1 MGEECPAG
9 PAVECIFQAGVG
21 MKLRT
26 HTCGELNAAHV
37 GQTVVLNGW
46 VHTRR
51 DHGNVI
57 FYDIRD
63 RRGITQVVFNQETNA
78 KAHEQAHQL
87 RSEFVVAIQGTVSK
101 RPAGSENPKLPTGQ
115 IEVMVQTVEV
125 LNPSQTPPFLIED
138 DAEVTEALRL
148 KYRYLDLRRP
158 RMQKLIAL
166 RHNVAQSV
174 RGFLNK
180 AGFLEIE
187 TPILTKSTPE
197 GARDY
202 LVPSRVNPGMFFA
215 LPQSPQ
221 LFKQVLMVSG
231 TDRYYQIA
239 RCFRDEDLRNDR
251 QPEFTQIDLEMSFV
265 DREQVMSLTEQM
277 IVAVFREAGGVQLP
291 TPFPRM
297 RYTDAMGRYG
307 SDKPDLRFDMP
318 LHDVTSFAATSE
330 FKVFKDAATKGGIV
344 KALIVK
350 GGATLT
356 RTRIDELGETAKS
369 FGAKGL
375 AWLKITAEGQLESVI
390 AKFLDAKAFG
400 TTLPDAKPG
409 DLVLFG
415 ADKPPVVHDVL
426 GRIRLLLGEE
436 LKLID
441 TTTWKPLWITEFPLL
456 DYSAEEKRYVFMHNP
471 FAAPMDEDL
480 GFLDSEPLKVRA
492 KAYDMVLNGSEIGGG
507 SIRNHRSDVQL
518 RILDLLGINKDQ
530 ARAKFGFLLEALEFG
545 APPHGGI
552 AFGLD
557 RLIML
562 LGNAESIR
570 DVIAFPKTQKAQCP
584 LTDAPA
590 PVDPAQ
596 LKELR
601 IKLDKVE

>member
-1 MGEECPAG
+1 
-9 PAVECIFQAGVG
+9 
-21 MKLRT
+21 MKVRT
-26 HTCGELNAAHV
+26 HTCGELTAAHV

-63 RRGITQVVFNQETNA
+63 RRGLTQVVFNQEINA

-87 RSEFVVAIQGTVSK
+87 RSEYVVAVEGTVAK
-101 RPAGSENPKLPTGQ
+101 RPAGSENPKLATGE
-115 IEVMVQTVEV
+115 IEVMVKTVEV

-158 RMQKLIAL
+158 KMQRLLEL
-166 RHNVAQSV
+166 RHRIAHQT
-174 RGFLNK
+174 RMFLNGH
-180 AGFLEIE
+180 GFLEVD

-231 TDRYYQIA
+231 ADRYYQIA

-265 DREQVMSLTEQM
+265 DQPHVMALMEQM
-277 IVAVFREAGGVQLP
+277 IVTVFREARGVQLP
-291 TPFPRM
+291 TPFPRL
-297 RYTDAMGRYG
+297 RYAEAVGRYG
-307 SDKPDLRFDMP
+307 TDKPDLRFDMP
-318 LHDVTSFAATSE
+318 LHDVTAFAAASE

-344 KALIVK
+344 KALIVT
-350 GGATLT
+350 GGATLS
-356 RTRIDELGETAKS
+356 RTRIDALGETAKS

-390 AKFLDAKAFG
+390 AKFLDGKALLAA
-400 TTLPDAKPG
+400 LPDAKPG
-409 DLVLFG
+409 DLILFG
-415 ADKPPVVHDVL
+415 ADKPAIVHDVL

-436 LKLID
+436 LNLID
-441 TTTWKPLWITEFPLL
+441 VTAWKPAWVTEFPLL

-480 GFLDSEPLKVRA
+480 ALLDSEPLKVRA
-492 KAYDMVLNGSEIGGG
+492 KAYDMVLNGNEIGGG

-518 RILDLLGINKDQ
+518 RILDLLGINKEQ
-530 ARAKFGFLLEALEFG
+530 ARAKFGFLLDALEFG

-562 LGNAESIR
+562 LGHADSIR

-584 LTDAPA
+584 LTEAPSA
-590 PVDPAQ
+590 VDPAQ

-601 IKLDKVE
+601 IKLDTIE

>member
-1 MGEECPAG
+1 
-9 PAVECIFQAGVG
+9 
-21 MKLRT
+21 MKIRT
-26 HTCGELNAAHV
+26 HRCGELNKQQV

-46 VHTRR
+46 VQRRR
-51 DHGNVI
+51 DHGMVI
-57 FYDIRD
+57 FIDLRD
-63 RRGITQVVFNQETNA
+63 RTGITQVVFNAERNLRCHQA
-78 KAHEQAHQL
+78 AHTL
-87 RSEFVVAIQGTVSK
+87 RSECVVSV
-101 RPAGSENPKLPTGQ
+101 TGQ
-115 IEVMVQTVEV
+115 VMARPDESKNPDLSTGEIEVFVDEVEI
-125 LNPSQTPPFLIED
+125 LNESKTPPFVID
-138 DAEVTEALRL
+138 DEAEVTEAIRL
-148 KYRYLDLRRP
+148 KYRFLDLRRP
-158 RMQKLIAL
+158 RMQKLLSL
-166 RHNVAQSV
+166 RHGITQATREFVNAE
-174 RGFLNK
+174 
-180 AGFLEIE
+180 GFLEVE

-202 LVPSRVNPGMFFA
+202 LVPSRVNAGQFFA

-231 TDRYYQIA
+231 VDRYYQIA

-265 DREQVMSLTEQM
+265 DREQIMSLMERM
-277 IVAVFREAGGVQLP
+277 IVTIFKQVGGVQLP

-297 RYTDAMGRYG
+297 TYAEAMGRYG

-318 LHDVTSFAATSE
+318 LYDMTAFGAASE

-350 GGATLT
+350 GGATLS
-356 RTRIDELGETAKS
+356 RTRIDALGETAKS

-375 AWLKITAEGQLESVI
+375 AWLKLTAEGQLESVI
-390 AKFLDAKAFG
+390 AKFLDAKAFAAA
-400 TTLPDAKPG
+400 LPEAKPG

-415 ADKPPVVHDVL
+415 ADKPAVVHDVM

-441 TTTWKPLWITEFPLL
+441 TSAWKPLWVIDFPML
-456 DYSAEEKRYVFMHNP
+456 DYDQEQKRYVAIHHP
-471 FAAPMDEDL
+471 FTAPLDEDL
-480 GFLDSEPLKVRA
+480 GLFDSDPLKVRA

-507 SIRNHRSDVQL
+507 SIRIHRRDIQSKVF
-518 RILDLLGINKDQ
+518 DLLGIGKDE
-530 ARAKFGFLLEALEFG
+530 AIVKFGFLLEALEYG

-557 RLIML
+557 RLVML
-562 LGNAESIR
+562 LGNADSIR
-570 DVIAFPKTQKAQCP
+570 DVIAFPKTQRAQCP
-584 LTDAPA
+584 LTDAPSA
-590 PVDPAQ
+590 VAADQ

-601 IKLDKVE
+601 IKLDLVE

>member
-1 MGEECPAG
+1 
-9 PAVECIFQAGVG
+9 
-21 MKLRT
+21 MKIRT
-26 HTCGELNAAHV
+26 HRCGELNKTHV

-46 VHTRR
+46 VQRHR
-51 DHGNVI
+51 DHGMVMFI
-57 FYDIRD
+57 DLRD
-63 RRGITQVVFNQETNA
+63 RTGITQVVFNAERNA
-78 KAHEQAHQL
+78 SVHQAAHSL
-87 RSEFVVAIQGTVSK
+87 RSEYVVSITGQVMA
-101 RPAGSENPKLPTGQ
+101 RPAESRNPNLPTGD
-115 IEVMVQTVEV
+115 IEVFVDAVEV
-125 LNPSQTPPFLIED
+125 LNEAKTPPFVIED
-138 DAEVTEALRL
+138 DADVTEAVRL

-158 RMQKLIAL
+158 KMQRLLAM
-166 RHNVAQSV
+166 RHNVTQAV
-174 RGFLNK
+174 RSFLNRE
-180 AGFLEIE
+180 GFLEIE

-231 TDRYYQIA
+231 VDRYYQIA

-265 DREQVMSLTEQM
+265 DRDQVMSVMEQM
-277 IVAVFREAGGVQLP
+277 IVTVFREAGGVQLP

-297 RYTDAMGRYG
+297 TYAEAMGRYG

-318 LHDVTSFAATSE
+318 LHDVTAFGATSE
-330 FKVFKDAATKGGIV
+330 FKVFREAATKGKIV
-344 KALIVK
+344 KAMIVK
-350 GGATLT
+350 GGGTIA
-356 RTRIDELGETAKS
+356 RSRIDALGETAKS

-375 AWLKITAEGQLESVI
+375 AWLKITTDGQLDSVI
-390 AKFLDAKAFG
+390 AKFLDAKAFFAA
-400 TTLPDAKPG
+400 LPEAKPG

-415 ADKPPVVHDVL
+415 ADKPAIVHDVL

-436 LKLID
+436 LNLID
-441 TTTWKPLWITEFPLL
+441 KTAWKPVWVTEFPLL
-456 DYSAEEKRYVFMHNP
+456 DYSEEEKRYVFMHNP

-480 GFLDSEPLKVRA
+480 VLLDAEPLKARA
-492 KAYDMVLNGSEIGGG
+492 KAYDMVLNGNEVGGG
-507 SIRNHRSDVQL
+507 SIRNHRSEIQL
-518 RILDLLGINKDQ
+518 KILDLLGISKDQ
-530 ARAKFGFLLEALEFG
+530 AQAKFGFLLEALDYG

-562 LGNAESIR
+562 LGGADSIR

-584 LTDAPA
+584 LTDAPSSVG
-590 PVDPAQ
+590 PDQ

-601 IKLDKVE
+601 IKLDLVE

>member
-1 MGEECPAG
+1 
-9 PAVECIFQAGVG
+9 

-26 HTCGELNAAHV
+26 HRCGELNKTHV
-37 GQTVVLNGW
+37 GKTVVLNGW
-46 VHTRR
+46 VQRRR
-51 DHGNVI
+51 DHGMVMFI
-57 FYDIRD
+57 DLRD
-63 RRGITQVVFNQETNA
+63 RTGITQVVFNAERNA
-78 KAHEQAHQL
+78 TVHRSAHVL
-87 RSEFVVAIQGTVSK
+87 RSECVVSVIGQVMARPDESK
-101 RPAGSENPKLPTGQ
+101 NPNLPTGE
-115 IEVMVQTVEV
+115 IELFVDAVEI
-125 LNPSQTPPFLIED
+125 LNEAKTPPFLIED
-138 DAEVTEALRL
+138 DAEVTESIRL

-158 RMQKLIAL
+158 RMQRLLGL
-166 RHNVAQSV
+166 RHAIAQAA
-174 RGFLNK
+174 RGFLN
-180 AGFLEIE
+180 AEQFLEVE

-202 LVPSRVNPGMFFA
+202 LVPSRVNAGQFFA

-231 TDRYYQIA
+231 VDRYYQIA

-265 DREQVMSLTEQM
+265 DREQVMNLMERM
-277 IVAVFREAGGVQLP
+277 IVTIFREAGGVQLP

-297 RYTDAMGRYG
+297 TYTEAMGRYG
-307 SDKPDLRFDMP
+307 SDKPDLRFEMP
-318 LHDVTSFAATSE
+318 LYDVTAF
-330 FKVFKDAATKGGIV
+330 AATKGGIV
-344 KALIVK
+344 KALIVR
-350 GGATLT
+350 GAATMP
-356 RTRIDELGETAKS
+356 RSRIDALGEMAKS

-375 AWLKITAEGQLESVI
+375 AWLKITPEGQLESVI
-390 AKFLDAKAFG
+390 AKFLDAKAFAAA
-400 TTLPDAKPG
+400 LPEAKPG

-415 ADKPPVVHDVL
+415 ADKPAVVHDVL

-436 LKLID
+436 LNLID
-441 TTTWKPLWITEFPLL
+441 KSAWKPVWVTEFPLL
-456 DYSAEEKRYVFMHNP
+456 DYSPEEKRYVFMHNP

-480 GFLDSEPLKVRA
+480 SFLDSEPLNVRA

-507 SIRNHRSDVQL
+507 SIRNHRSEIQL
-518 RILDLLGINKDQ
+518 KILDLLGINKDQ
-530 ARAKFGFLLEALEFG
+530 AQAKFGFLLEALDYG

-562 LGNAESIR
+562 LGGADSIR

-584 LTDAPA
+584 LTDAPSA
-590 PVDPAQ
+590 VSAEQ

-601 IKLDKVE
+601 IKLDLVE

>member
-1 MGEECPAG
+1 M
-9 PAVECIFQAGVG
+9 
-21 MKLRT
+21 RT
-26 HTCGELNAAHV
+26 HRCGELTKRDI

-46 VHTRR
+46 VQRRR
-51 DHGNVI
+51 DHGMVMFI
-57 FYDIRD
+57 DLRD
-63 RRGITQVVFNQETNA
+63 QTGITQVVFNAERNA
-78 KAHEQAHQL
+78 EVHKAAHML
-87 RSEFVVAIQGTVSK
+87 RSECVVSVTGQVMA
-101 RPAGSENPKLPTGQ
+101 RPEESRNPNLPTG
-115 IEVMVQTVEV
+115 EVEIFVDAVEV
-125 LNPSQTPPFLIED
+125 LNEAKTPPFLIED
-138 DAEVTEALRL
+138 DAEVTEAVRL

-158 RMQKLIAL
+158 RMQKLLSL
-166 RHNVAQSV
+166 RHNIMQAA
-174 RGFLNK
+174 RGFLN
-180 AGFLEIE
+180 AEQFLEIE

-202 LVPSRVNPGMFFA
+202 LVPSRVNAGQFFA

-231 TDRYYQIA
+231 VDRYYQIA

-265 DREQVMSLTEQM
+265 DRAQVMDLMERM
-277 IVAVFREAGGVQLP
+277 IVTIFREAGGVQLP

-297 RYTDAMGRYG
+297 TYAEAMGRYG

-318 LHDVTSFAATSE
+318 LYDVTSFGAASE

-344 KALIVK
+344 KALIIK
-350 GGATLT
+350 GGGTIA
-356 RTRIDELGETAKS
+356 RSRIDALGETAKS

-375 AWLKITAEGQLESVI
+375 AWLKITSDGQLESVI
-390 AKFLDAKAFG
+390 AKFLDPKAFAAA
-400 TTLPDAKPG
+400 LPEAGAG

-415 ADKPPVVHDVL
+415 ADKQAVVHDVL

-436 LKLID
+436 LNLID
-441 TTTWKPLWITEFPLL
+441 KKAWKPVWVTEFPLL
-456 DYSAEEKRYVFMHNP
+456 DYSTEEKRYIFMHNP

-480 GFLDSEPLKVRA
+480 PFLDSEPLKVRA
-492 KAYDMVLNGSEIGGG
+492 KAYDMVLNGNEIGGG

-518 RILDLLGINKDQ
+518 RILDLLGISKEQ
-530 ARAKFGFLLEALEFG
+530 AQAKFGFLLEALDYG

-562 LGNAESIR
+562 LGDAESIR
-570 DVIAFPKTQKAQCP
+570 DVIAFPKTQRAQCP
-584 LTDAPA
+584 LTDAPSA
-590 PVDPAQ
+590 VSADQ

-601 IKLDKVE
+601 IKLDLVE

>member
-1 MGEECPAG
+1 MM
-9 PAVECIFQAGVG
+9 I
-21 MKLRT
+21 RT
-26 HTCGELNAAHV
+26 HTCGELTVAHI

-46 VHTRR
+46 VHARR

-57 FYDIRD
+57 FYDLRD
-63 RRGITQVVFNQETNA
+63 RWGITQIVFNPAIDA
-78 KAHEQAHQL
+78 KAHAQAHQL
-87 RSEFVVAIQGTVSK
+87 RSEYVVAIRGTVTR
-101 RPAGSENPKLPTGQ
+101 RPAGSENPKLSTGE
-115 IEVMVQTVEV
+115 IEVMAQVVEI
-125 LNPSQTPPFLIED
+125 LNPSHTPPFLIED
-138 DAEVTEALRL
+138 ETGITEALRL

-158 RMQKLIAL
+158 RMQKLLAL
-166 RHNVAQSV
+166 RHAITQAV
-174 RGFLNK
+174 RKFLNGE
-180 AGFLEIE
+180 GFLEIE

-221 LFKQVLMVSG
+221 LFKQILMVG
-231 TDRYYQIA
+231 GIDRYYQIA
-239 RCFRDEDLRNDR
+239 RCFRDEDLRHDR

-265 DREQVMSLTEQM
+265 DREQVLSLMERM
-277 IVAVFREAGGVQLP
+277 ISTVFREAAGVDLP
-291 TPFPRM
+291 VPFPRL
-297 RYTDAMGRYG
+297 RYADAVGRYG

-318 LHDVTSFAATSE
+318 LYDVTAFGAASE
-330 FKVFKDAATKGGIV
+330 FKVFKDATTKGGIV

-350 GGATLT
+350 GGASLS
-356 RTRIDELGETAKS
+356 RTRIEALGETAKS

-375 AWLKITAEGQLESVI
+375 AWLRITEGGRLESVI

-400 TTLPDAKPG
+400 AALPDAKPG

-415 ADKPPVVHDVL
+415 AGRPAVVHDVL
-426 GRIRLLLGEE
+426 GRIRVLLGEE

-441 TTTWKPLWITEFPLL
+441 HTAWKPLWVTEFPLL
-456 DYSAEEKRYVFMHNP
+456 DYSEEERRYVFMHNP

-480 GFLDSEPLKVRA
+480 PLLDSDPLKVRA
-492 KAYDMVLNGSEIGGG
+492 KAYDMVLNGNEIGGG
-507 SIRNHRSDVQL
+507 SIRNHRSEVQL

-530 ARAKFGFLLEALEFG
+530 AKAKFGFLLEALDHG

-557 RLIML
+557 RLVML
-562 LGNAESIR
+562 LGHADSIR
-570 DVIAFPKTQKAQCP
+570 DVIAFPKTQRAQCP
-584 LTDAPA
+584 LTEAPS

-596 LKELR
+596 LKELW
-601 IKLDKVE
+601 IKLETLE

>member
-1 MGEECPAG
+1 
-9 PAVECIFQAGVG
+9 
-21 MKLRT
+21 MKMRT
-26 HTCGELNAAHV
+26 HRCGELNKTHV

-46 VHTRR
+46 VQRRR
-51 DHGNVI
+51 DHGIVMFI
-57 FYDIRD
+57 DLRD
-63 RRGITQVVFNQETNA
+63 RTGITQVVFNAERNA
-78 KAHEQAHQL
+78 PVHQAAHAL
-87 RSEFVVAIQGTVSK
+87 RSECVVSVTGQVMA
-101 RPAGSENPKLPTGQ
+101 RPAESRNPNLPTGD
-115 IEVMVQTVEV
+115 IEVFVDAVEV
-125 LNPSQTPPFLIED
+125 LNEAKTPQFVIED
-138 DAEVTEALRL
+138 DADVTEAVRL

-158 RMQKLIAL
+158 KMQRLLAL
-166 RHNVAQSV
+166 RHDVMQAV
-174 RGFLNK
+174 RSFLNRQ
-180 AGFLEIE
+180 GFLEVE

-221 LFKQVLMVSG
+221 LFKQILMVSG
-231 TDRYYQIA
+231 VDRYYQIA

-265 DREQVMSLTEQM
+265 DRDQVMSLMEQM
-277 IVAVFREAGGVQLP
+277 IATVFREAGGVQLP

-297 RYTDAMGRYG
+297 THAEAMGQYG

-318 LHDVTSFAATSE
+318 LSDVTAFGAASQ
-330 FKVFKDAATKGGIV
+330 FKVFKDAAAKGGIV

-350 GGATLT
+350 SSGTIA
-356 RTRIDELGETAKS
+356 RSRIDALGETAKS

-375 AWLKITAEGQLESVI
+375 AWVKITADGQLDSVI
-390 AKFLDAKAFG
+390 AKFLDAKAFAAA
-400 TTLPDAKPG
+400 LPEAKPG

-415 ADKPPVVHDVL
+415 ADKPAIVEDVL
-426 GRIRLLLGEE
+426 GRIRLLLAEE
-436 LKLID
+436 LNLID
-441 TTTWKPLWITEFPLL
+441 KAAWKPVWVTEFPLL
-456 DYSAEEKRYVFMHNP
+456 GYSPEEKRYVFMHNP

-480 GFLDSEPLKVRA
+480 SLLDAEPLKARA
-492 KAYDMVLNGSEIGGG
+492 KAYDLVLNGNEIGGG
-507 SIRNHRSDVQL
+507 SIRNHRSEIQL
-518 RILDLLGINKDQ
+518 KILDLLGISKDQ
-530 ARAKFGFLLEALEFG
+530 AQAKFGFLLEALDYG

-562 LGNAESIR
+562 LGGADSIR

-584 LTDAPA
+584 LTDAPSS
-590 PVDPAQ
+590 VGQDQ

-601 IKLDKVE
+601 IKLDLVD